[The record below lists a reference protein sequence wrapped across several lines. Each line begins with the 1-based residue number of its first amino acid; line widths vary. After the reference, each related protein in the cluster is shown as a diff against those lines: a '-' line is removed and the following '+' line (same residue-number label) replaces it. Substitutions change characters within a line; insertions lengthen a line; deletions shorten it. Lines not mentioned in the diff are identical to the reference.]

1 MCPTAGWEWPSCLL
15 GQFSSAQDGI
25 FVLGKSHTCVLSA
38 MPDVSITLLFTSP
51 PIARA
56 LSMSTVMKRG
66 QALEPSFQGDYVL
79 FITVAVAP
87 E

>member
-1 MCPTAGWEWPSCLL
+1 M
-15 GQFSSAQDGI
+15 Q
-25 FVLGKSHTCVLSA
+25 
-38 MPDVSITLLFTSP
+38 DVSITLLFTSP
-51 PIARA
+51 PTARA
-56 LSMSTVMKRG
+56 LSMSTMMKRG